1 MRFLKKLLIAV
12 YIYLGV
18 FVCATLIIFSATG
31 NEPTALIGG
40 VFGVAGVESM
50 LAALIKAFEN
60 HKNKSE
66 DSKENG
72 NISLEH

>member
-18 FVCATLIIFSATG
+18 FVCATLIIFTVTG

-40 VFGVAGVESM
+40 AFGVAGVESL
-50 LAALIKAFEN
+50 LAALIKSFEN
-60 HKNKSE
+60 RKKRKDSE
-66 DSKENG
+66 NNG
-72 NISLEH
+72 NTYQ

>member
-18 FVCATLIIFSATG
+18 FVCATLVIFTVTG

-40 VFGVAGVESM
+40 TFGVAGVESL
-50 LAALIKAFEN
+50 LAALIKSIEN
-60 HKNKSE
+60 HKKESE
-66 DSKENG
+66 DSLENG
-72 NISLEH
+72 NISLKH